1 MRFGNSRS
9 CGGPTLLFGARMHYD
24 VVIAG
29 GGFAGAQAAR
39 ALAAALGREAATRRV
54 ALIAERNVLV
64 FHPMLAEVAGAA
76 LSPAD
81 VVNPLRQFCR
91 GVTVLQGAV
100 TAVDLA
106 AKTLT
111 VDGGRFTRNQVIGFR
126 HLALTLGSVT
136 DLSKVPGM
144 AEHGWPLKS
153 VADAL
158 RLRAAVINRME
169 EANLVDD
176 PAVRRR
182 LLTFVVVGG
191 GYTGVEVAGQLHDL
205 LHEAKAFYSRLEG
218 EPIRV
223 ALVHGH
229 KTLLAEIGPE
239 LGSYTAEVLRKRGI
253 ELFLEKRVA
262 EATASRVVFT
272 DGGAIETHTIVSTI
286 GNAPS
291 PVVLDVARQLGLA
304 TEKGRIPTE
313 PTMLVKGQ
321 SELWAAGDCAA
332 VPWMDRG
339 EAKIAP
345 PTAQLAQRAGKQLG
359 QNIAR
364 ALKAEA
370 RAGGGAAG
378 NGKASEEA
386 GLRPFEYRYMGQL
399 ATIGARQAVAEVMGF
414 HFKGFFAW
422 WLWRTIYLAKLPGVM
437 RRLRV
442 TIDWTFEAIFARDI
456 SVVLPPPDEPLRAI
470 HVEAG
475 EHMARRGDLMRAVG
489 YVRRGC
495 LEAREP
501 DGNVTPLAKGT
512 IVDRDWADENGRWKA
527 DIVAVESS
535 DLTIFRGRALELLT
549 GELRLAPRA
558 AKASAGAEVGT
569 GV

>member
-1 MRFGNSRS
+1 
-9 CGGPTLLFGARMHYD
+9 MHYD

-39 ALAAALGREAATRRV
+39 ALAAALGREEATRRV

-169 EANLVDD
+169 EANLVEDA
-176 PAVRRR
+176 AVRGR

-205 LHEAKAFYSRLEG
+205 LHEAKEFYSRLKG
-218 EPIRV
+218 ERIRV

-229 KTLLAEIGPE
+229 AKLLAEIGPE
-239 LGSYTAEVLRKRGI
+239 LGEYTAGVLRKRGI

-262 EATASRVVFT
+262 EATASRVIFT
-272 DGGAIETHTIVSTI
+272 DGGAIEAHTIVSTI

-291 PVVLDVARQLGLA
+291 PVVLDVARQLGIA

-321 SELWAAGDCAA
+321 REIWAAGDCAA
-332 VPWMDRG
+332 VPWNDRG
-339 EAKIAP
+339 ELKVAP

-359 QNIAR
+359 RNIAR
-364 ALKAEA
+364 VLRAETA
-370 RAGGGAAG
+370 TRAGGGSRGSGIGA
-378 NGKASEEA
+378 E
-386 GLRPFEYRYMGQL
+386 LRPFEYRYLGQL

-456 SVVLPPPDEPLRAI
+456 SVVLPPPDEPLRAA
-470 HVEAG
+470 HLEQG
-475 EHMARRGDLMRAVG
+475 EPMARRGDLMRAVG
-489 YVRRGC
+489 YVRSGC
-495 LEAREP
+495 LEARTESGAATRLP
-501 DGNVTPLAKGT
+501 AGT
-512 IVDRDWADENGRWKA
+512 VVDQAWADEHGRWRA

-535 DLTIFRGRALELLT
+535 DLTIFRGRALELLR
-549 GELRLAPRA
+549 GDLRLAPRGA
-558 AKASAGAEVGT
+558 RASAGAEAGT
-569 GV
+569 GA

>member
-1 MRFGNSRS
+1 
-9 CGGPTLLFGARMHYD
+9 MHYD

-39 ALAAALGREAATRRV
+39 ALASALGREEATRRV

-106 AKTLT
+106 GKTLT
-111 VDGGRFTRNQVIGFR
+111 VDGGRFTRNQVVGFR
-126 HLALTLGSVT
+126 HLVLTLGSVT

-144 AEHGWPLKS
+144 TEHGWPLKS

-176 PAVRRR
+176 PAVRAR

-205 LHEAKAFYSRLEG
+205 LHEAKEFYSRLKG
-218 EPIRV
+218 ERIRV

-229 KTLLAEIGPE
+229 AKLLAEIGPE
-239 LGSYTAEVLRKRGI
+239 LGEYTAEVLRKRGI

-262 EATASRVVFT
+262 EATASRVIFT

-291 PVVLDVARQLGLA
+291 PVVLDAARQLGLA
-304 TEKGRIPTE
+304 TEKGRLPTE

-321 SELWAAGDCAA
+321 REIWAAGDCAA

-339 EAKIAP
+339 ELKIAP
-345 PTAQLAQRAGKQLG
+345 PTAQLAQQAGRQLG
-359 QNIAR
+359 LNIVR
-364 ALKAEA
+364 ALRAEA
-370 RAGGGAAG
+370 RAAEARRRD
-378 NGKASEEA
+378 ASSSDHGQDARATVEA
-386 GLRPFEYRYMGQL
+386 RLKPFEYRYMGQL
-399 ATIGARQAVAEVMGF
+399 ATIGARQAVAEVLGM

-442 TIDWTFEAIFARDI
+442 TIDWTFEAIFPRDI
-456 SVVLPPPDEPLRAI
+456 SVVLPPPDEPMRAV
-470 HVEAG
+470 HLEHG
-475 EHMARRGDLMRAVG
+475 EPMARRGDLMRAIC

-495 LEAREP
+495 LEARME
-501 DGNVTPLAKGT
+501 DGATSRIPAGAV
-512 IVDRDWADENGRWKA
+512 VDQEWADADGRWKA
-527 DIVAVESS
+527 DIVATESS

-549 GELRLAPRA
+549 GELRLAPHGARV
-558 AKASAGAEVGT
+558 SPGAGA

>member
-1 MRFGNSRS
+1 
-9 CGGPTLLFGARMHYD
+9 MHYD

-39 ALAAALGREAATRRV
+39 ALAAALGREEATRRV

-176 PAVRRR
+176 PEVRAR

-205 LHEAKAFYSRLEG
+205 LHEAREFYTRLKG

-229 KTLLAEIGPE
+229 AKLLAEIGPE
-239 LGSYTAEVLRKRGI
+239 LGEYTAGVLRKRGI

-262 EATASRVVFT
+262 EATASRVIFT

-291 PVVLDVARQLGLA
+291 PVVLDVARRLGVA
-304 TEKGRIPTE
+304 PERGRIPTE

-321 SELWAAGDCAA
+321 RDIWAAGDCAA
-332 VPWMDRG
+332 VPWNDRG
-339 EAKIAP
+339 ELKIAP
-345 PTAQLAQRAGKQLG
+345 PTAQLAQRAGRQLG
-359 QNIAR
+359 ANIAR
-364 ALKAEA
+364 ALRAEA
-370 RAGGGAAG
+370 RAGGTDRGRDARATG
-378 NGKASEEA
+378 EAA
-386 GLRPFEYRYMGQL
+386 GLRPFTYRYMGQL

-489 YVRRGC
+489 YVRRGR
-495 LEAREP
+495 LEAREA
-501 DGNVTPLAKGT
+501 DGKVTALGT
-512 IVDRDWADENGRWKA
+512 GTVIDRDWADADGRWRA
-527 DIVAVESS
+527 DIVATESS
-535 DLTIFRGRALELLT
+535 DLTIFRGRALELLM
-549 GELRLAPRA
+549 GDLRIAPRA
-558 AKASAGAEVGT
+558 ARATAGAGA
-569 GV
+569 GAGL

>member
-1 MRFGNSRS
+1 
-9 CGGPTLLFGARMHYD
+9 MHYD

-39 ALAAALGREAATRRV
+39 ALVRALGREEATKRV

-106 AKTLT
+106 TKTLS
-111 VDGGRFTRNQVIGFR
+111 VDGGRFTRNQTIGFR
-126 HLALTLGSVT
+126 HLVLTLGSVT
-136 DLSKVPGM
+136 DLSRVPGM
-144 AEHGWPLKS
+144 AEHGLPLKT

-158 RLRAAVINRME
+158 RLRAAVINRLE

-176 PAVRRR
+176 PKVRAR

-205 LHEAKAFYSRLEG
+205 LNEAKAFYSRLRG
-218 EPIRV
+218 ERVRV

-229 KTLLAEIGPE
+229 EKLLAEIGPK
-239 LGSYTAEVLRKRGI
+239 LGDYTAEVLRKRGI
-253 ELFLEKRVA
+253 ELFLGKRVA
-262 EATASRVVFT
+262 EATSARVIFT
-272 DGGAIETHTIVSTI
+272 DGGGVETHTIVSTI

-304 TEKGRIPTE
+304 TEKGRLPTE
-313 PTMLVKGQ
+313 PTMRLKGQ
-321 SELWAAGDCAA
+321 RELWTAGDCAA
-332 VPWMDRG
+332 VPWNDRG
-339 EAKIAP
+339 ESKIAP
-345 PTAQLAQRAGKQLG
+345 PTAQLAQREGRQLG
-359 QNIAR
+359 QNLAR
-364 ALKAEA
+364 VLKAEA
-370 RAGGGAAG
+370 AGAGDAAEVDARAR
-378 NGKASEEA
+378 
-386 GLRPFEYRYMGQL
+386 LRPFEYRYLGQL
-399 ATIGARQAVAEVMGF
+399 ATIGERQAVAEVMGL

-422 WLWRTIYLAKLPGVM
+422 WLWRTIYLAKLPGMM

-442 TIDWTFEAIFARDI
+442 TIDWTFEAVFSRDI
-456 SVVLPPPDEPLRAI
+456 SVVLPPPDEPMRAV
-470 HVEAG
+470 HLEQG
-475 EHMARRGDLMRAVG
+475 EPMARRGDLMRAVC
-489 YVRRGC
+489 YVRRGG
-495 LEAREP
+495 LEARTP
-501 DGNVTPLAKGT
+501 DGRVTVLGEGT
-512 IVDRDWADENGRWKA
+512 VVDQEWADADGRWRA
-527 DIVAVESS
+527 DIVATESS

-549 GELRLAPRA
+549 GTLRLAPRA
-558 AKASAGAEVGT
+558 TKASAGAEVGT

>member
-1 MRFGNSRS
+1 
-9 CGGPTLLFGARMHYD
+9 MHYD

-39 ALAAALGREAATRRV
+39 ALVRALGREEATRRV
-54 ALIAERNVLV
+54 ALVAERNVLV

-81 VVNPLRQFCR
+81 VVNPLRQFCG

-100 TAVDLA
+100 TAVDWA
-106 AKTLT
+106 TRTLS
-111 VDGGRFTRNQVIGFR
+111 VDGGRFTRNQTIGFR
-126 HLALTLGSVT
+126 HLVLSLGSVT

-144 AEHGWPLKS
+144 AEHGLPLKT

-158 RLRAAVINRME
+158 RLRAAVINRLE

-176 PAVRRR
+176 PKVRAR

-205 LHEAKAFYSRLEG
+205 LHEAKAFYSRLRG
-218 EPIRV
+218 ERVRV

-229 KTLLAEIGPE
+229 AKLLAEIGPK
-239 LGSYTAEVLRKRGI
+239 LGDYTAEVLRKRGI
-253 ELFLEKRVA
+253 ELFLGRRVA
-262 EATASRVVFT
+262 EATFARVIFT

-304 TEKGRIPTE
+304 TEKGRLPTE
-313 PTMLVKGQ
+313 PTMRVKGQ
-321 SELWAAGDCAA
+321 RELWAAGDCAA
-332 VPWMDRG
+332 VPWNDHG
-339 EAKIAP
+339 ELKLAP
-345 PTAQLAQRAGKQLG
+345 PTAQIAQREGKQLG
-359 QNIAR
+359 LNIAR
-364 ALKAEA
+364 VLKAEA
-370 RAGGGAAG
+370 VGAGDADEVDAR
-378 NGKASEEA
+378 A
-386 GLRPFEYRYMGQL
+386 GLRPFEYRYLGQL
-399 ATIGARQAVAEVMGF
+399 ATIGARQAVAEVMGL

-456 SVVLPPPDEPLRAI
+456 SVVLPPPDEPMRAV
-470 HVEAG
+470 HLEQG
-475 EHMARRGDLMRAVG
+475 EPMARRGELMRAVC
-489 YVRRGC
+489 YVRRGG
-495 LEAREP
+495 LEACAP
-501 DGNVTPLAKGT
+501 DGRVTKLGAGSV
-512 IVDRDWADENGRWKA
+512 VDQEWADADGRWRV
-527 DIVAVESS
+527 DIVATESS

-549 GELRLAPRA
+549 GTLRLAPRA
-558 AKASAGAEVGT
+558 AKTSTGAEVGT